1 MLVDE
6 QYLTAFC
13 SGDFNTART
22 LVSEDFD
29 FEGPFTKVRGRDAFF
44 ESAAPLQPLLRGLE
58 VMRKWVDGDESCW
71 IYELKLET
79 PVGAGGVVMAD
90 WLTTRNGAVAKE
102 RLVFDAAAFAAL
114 MPS

>member
-1 MLVDE
+1 MLVDG

-13 SGDFNTART
+13 RGDFDAART

-58 VMRKWVDGDESCW
+58 VLRKWGDGDESCW

-79 PVGAGGVVMAD
+79 PLGSGKVVMAD
-90 WLTTRNGAVAKE
+90 WLTTRDGSVVKE
-102 RLVFDAAAFAAL
+102 RLVFDAAAFGAL